1 MKSFKNFYIRNNNLV
16 ELQNTSFE
24 SPLITTNSFL
34 YYNSFTQTQKDN
46 FKWTAGGNWLD
57 PQGPVMVN
65 SVTVWGFSNP
75 YPYPYPSSNQC
86 IGLQSSSFIQQSMYL
101 ASGQHTISLYYHT
114 RSMDNANSIN
124 ILMNNTIIGTV
135 GTVAVD
141 SWTFY
146 SQTFTIPIPG
156 IVIVKLEGASST
168 TTAVDNIIVV

>member
-16 ELQNTSFE
+16 EVQNTSFE
-24 SPLITTNSFL
+24 SSLITTNSFF

-75 YPYPYPSSNQC
+75 YPSGDQC

-101 ASGQHTISLYYHT
+101 AKGQ
-114 RSMDNANSIN
+114 SMYLRYRYIIILGLWIMQIQSI
-124 ILMNNTIIGTV
+124 
-135 GTVAVD
+135 
-141 SWTFY
+141 F
-146 SQTFTIPIPG
+146 
-156 IVIVKLEGASST
+156 
-168 TTAVDNIIVV
+168 

>member
-75 YPYPYPSSNQC
+75 YPYPYPYPSSNQC

-124 ILMNNTIIGTV
+124 IEQYNNRNSRYCSSRFLDFLFTDVYNT
-135 GTVAVD
+135 D
-141 SWTFY
+141 SRNCNCKIRGGF
-146 SQTFTIPIPG
+146 I
-156 IVIVKLEGASST
+156 
-168 TTAVDNIIVV
+168 DNNRY